1 MFQTRIHGGTMAHW
15 LVHNPLGIGSNPIS
29 TTMPQFF
36 RFSCG
41 TAYGLLSNE
50 EKRHPCKRRR
60 SPGHVRDSGAPS
72 WEAWLWETCACSLMA
87 EPQTSNLMVGVRFSS
102 RTPHGCCGGPRE
114 SFEVPKALVK
124 RYIRPTARPV
134 GSASTTGRRIITV
147 AGSGLMCEKTDA
159 TDAPAQG

>member
-1 MFQTRIHGGTMAHW
+1 MVEQWRTDWFI
-15 LVHNPLGIGSNPIS
+15 VHSVSVQIRFP
-29 TTMPQFF
+29 PQCRSFF
-36 RFSCG
+36 RFFCG
-41 TAYGLLSNE
+41 TAYGLLSDK

-60 SPGHVRDSGAPS
+60 SPEHFRDSGAPS

-102 RTPHGCCGGPRE
+102 RTPHGCCGGLRE

>member
-1 MFQTRIHGGTMAHW
+1 
-15 LVHNPLGIGSNPIS
+15 
-29 TTMPQFF
+29 MPQFF
-36 RFSCG
+36 RFFCG

-50 EKRHPCKRRR
+50 EKRHPRKRRR

-102 RTPHGCCGGPRE
+102 RTPHGHYGGPRE

-134 GSASTTGRRIITV
+134 GSASTTGRSITV
-147 AGSGLMCEKTDA
+147 AGSGLMVKSKRMRPMHRRRAEKFRGQSPLGFHTARCEA
-159 TDAPAQG
+159 